1 MRFYFLLLV
10 LSMSLFSSSVFS
22 LSCGDTITGIVRMQ
36 EDLDCT
42 DFNGYS
48 ALSLREDA
56 ILNGRGF
63 RIITPNT
70 SVGIYAEGN
79 TIKVRNVEIQG
90 NQDAKGVEGYNVQK
104 LIINNVIVTDMYMGV
119 DFYSEDYLSCDRL
132 RISNSIVS
140 HNVYGARVNAPSC
153 DYTPRFVNSDFSN
166 SGNSALSI
174 STKKIRLLG
183 KHNNDFSNST
193 HGFSL
198 KATETIVI
206 RDLDLSDSQV
216 GGTQIYIYDTES
228 VRILDSVLGNS
239 QEGIHIY
246 DTSNVDIRRTEVGNT
261 DIGIKVANDKR
272 ATDLLIKKTTTS
284 GNSIGVLVTSFD
296 SVTFSSI
303 DVDKQNNFDF
313 ISIQN
318 Q

>member
-1 MRFYFLLLV
+1 M
-10 LSMSLFSSSVFS
+10 
-22 LSCGDTITGIVRMQ
+22 
-36 EDLDCT
+36 
-42 DFNGYS
+42 
-48 ALSLREDA
+48 
-56 ILNGRGF
+56 
-63 RIITPNT
+63 
-70 SVGIYAEGN
+70 
-79 TIKVRNVEIQG
+79 
-90 NQDAKGVEGYNVQK
+90 
-104 LIINNVIVTDMYMGV
+104 
-119 DFYSEDYLSCDRL
+119 
-132 RISNSIVS
+132 
-140 HNVYGARVNAPSC
+140 
-153 DYTPRFVNSDFSN
+153 NSDFSN

-216 GGTQIYIYDTES
+216 GGTQIYIYDTKS

-246 DTSNVDIRRTEVGNT
+246 DASNVDIRRTEVGNT
-261 DIGIKVANDKR
+261 DIGIKVANEKR

-296 SVTFSSI
+296 SVTFNSI
-303 DVDKQNNFDF
+303 DIDKQNNFDF